1 MKADKLL
8 YMKRELQGKSPKEL
22 AELWQGLGYDFP
34 PHPSGTLDGDASRV
48 DRRRPNK
55 RGTKLAP
62 FF

>member
-34 PHPSGTLDGDASRV
+34 PTLAERWTETLLEWIEEDLIKEGL
-48 DRRRPNK
+48 N
-55 RGTKLAP
+55 
-62 FF
+62 